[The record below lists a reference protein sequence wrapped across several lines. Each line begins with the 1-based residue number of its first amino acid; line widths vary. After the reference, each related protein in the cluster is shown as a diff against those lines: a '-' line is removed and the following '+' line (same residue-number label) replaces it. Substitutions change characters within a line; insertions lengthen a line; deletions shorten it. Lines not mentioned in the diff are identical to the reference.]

1 MAQPVS
7 PLLTDLYQLTML
19 QAYFD
24 RGMTQTAVFEF
35 FVRRLPKA
43 RNFLVAAGL
52 ADVLSYLG
60 ELRFSA
66 EELDWLAGH
75 GFKSDFIGHLKQLRF
90 TGDVWAMPEGTVF
103 FADEPI
109 LRVVAPLPEAQL
121 VQSPIINLLQFQT
134 LIASKAAR
142 SVLVAP
148 EKLLVD

>member
-35 FVRRLPKA
+35 FVRRLPQT

-52 ADVLSYLG
+52 ADVLSYLA
-60 ELRFSA
+60 ELRFSGDDL
-66 EELDWLAGH
+66 EWLAGQ
-75 GFKSDFIGHLKQLRF
+75 GFKSEFLRCLEKLHF

-109 LRVVAPLPEAQL
+109 LRVIAPLPEAQL
-121 VQSPIINLLQFQT
+121 VESRIINL
-134 LIASKAAR
+134 
-142 SVLVAP
+142 
-148 EKLLVD
+148 